1 MRRPIEMGN
10 PLLFFTMV
18 IVLFPLG
25 LGPAPDKLAIFAPGV
40 LWITALLSN
49 LLTSDAVFRSDF
61 DDGSLEQLVLAPQ
74 PLFLSAL
81 AYILAHW
88 LTTGLLL
95 ALVSPIFAL
104 MLNLPVSALSTLIV
118 SLLLGT
124 AVLSLLGG
132 IGAALTVA
140 TVSAAP
146 IPPSRLSTAVPNSKL
161 TMSVLNADTGRF
173 SMRANIG
180 DTNANSK
187 PVVSQWA
194 KIYAS
199 AERNRGCGARTSCSK
214 LPSSKSLRKT
224 ASEVNR
230 LERSAVIHRTP
241 GAKMANLSGA
251 GPRPSG
257 NKTITIVKNSRG
269 LPISMGRRIAN
280 NNCLR
285 NSSAQNCPV

>member
-1 MRRPIEMGN
+1 MSAPHTGQFCALLLRRQLLLAMRRPIEMGN

-104 MLNLPVSALSTLIV
+104 MLNLPVSALGTLIV

-132 IGAALTVA
+132 IGAALTVGLKRGGVLISLLILPLYLPVLIFG
-140 TVSAAP
+140 TAAVQA
-146 IPPSRLSTAVPNSKL
+146 AV
-161 TMSVLNADTGRF
+161 TG
-173 SMRANIG
+173 A
-180 DTNANSK
+180 
-187 PVVSQWA
+187 
-194 KIYAS
+194 
-199 AERNRGCGARTSCSK
+199 
-214 LPSSKSLRKT
+214 
-224 ASEVNR
+224 
-230 LERSAVIHRTP
+230 
-241 GAKMANLSGA
+241 
-251 GPRPSG
+251 PSG
-257 NKTITIVKNSRG
+257 PYLAILGAMLSLAIALAPLVIAAG
-269 LPISMGRRIAN
+269 LRISIDA
-280 NNCLR
+280 
-285 NSSAQNCPV
+285 